1 MYNAWLSDTEWLRWF
16 EVMQIS
22 DYMNFTNY
30 GDTGTWSS
38 TPATATDVKET
49 QLHYLSTQ
57 SSLFVVHIGAFDIVK
72 YVLCAIGF
80 VCNVGG
86 NGLTLTAIRKS
97 PQLRSKADVIVN
109 SLIVADLII
118 SIQFL
123 FYVVVSTKKDAHYE
137 CSPGQ
142 LIGRAF
148 STTPTYVSM
157 IHLVVIAVDRYVA
170 IVYPYDYED
179 RLTDGVVRAMVA
191 ATWIVGSVLG
201 CSNWLLLIVGRRR
214 PICEILALDFIWLDV
229 VLYIAVVTIVVSL
242 YGSILKVAW
251 NHHVRVHTEMP
262 VVNIPQNTK
271 FITPAIPGEQPEQQN
286 ELQNTHP
293 QQQPQQLHS
302 EMTHHDKHKQAKAQ
316 RKEFKAVY
324 LATAVICTF
333 VVLWLP
339 FTIGRALEAAGQS
352 DSYVDTFLNVG
363 NGLGIANSSFN
374 WILYGAVSKKYRR
387 AYLRLLRRGVHESDM

>member
-1 MYNAWLSDTEWLRWF
+1 
-16 EVMQIS
+16 MQIS
-22 DYMNFTNY
+22 DYINVTDY

-38 TPATATDVKET
+38 TTATVTGVNKT
-49 QLHYLSTQ
+49 QFYYLSTQ
-57 SSLFVVHIGAFDIVK
+57 SPSFVARVEAFDTVK
-72 YVLCAIGF
+72 YILCVIGF

-97 PQLRSKADVIVN
+97 PQLRSKADIILS
-109 SLIVADLII
+109 SLIVADLIV
-118 SIQFL
+118 SIQFV
-123 FYVVVSTKKDAHYE
+123 FYAVFTTNSDGHYA
-137 CSPGQ
+137 CSPGPI
-142 LIGRAF
+142 IGRAF

-214 PICEILALDFIWLDV
+214 PICEILASAFIWFNV
-229 VLYIAVVTIVVSL
+229 IFFIAVVTLVAL
-242 YGSILKVAW
+242 MYGGILKVAW
-251 NHHVRVHTEMP
+251 NHHVRIHTEMP
-262 VVNIPQNTK
+262 VVNISQNTK
-271 FITPAIPGEQPEQQN
+271 FIPPSIPGEQSAQQT
-286 ELQNTHP
+286 ELQNTKP
-293 QQQPQQLHS
+293 QQQPEQQHS
-302 EMTHHDKHKQAKAQ
+302 EMTHHDKHKEEKVQ

-324 LATAVICTF
+324 LTTAVVCTYA
-333 VVLWLP
+333 VLWLP
-339 FTIGRALEAAGQS
+339 LVIGRALEAAGQS
-352 DSYVDTFLNVG
+352 EPFVDTFINVG